1 MKKERIRKIIYG
13 IILVVSCS
21 AICLLFIT
29 MLALKYKFTTAK
41 DAPTTEVEDISYIGT
56 IKVISKEKVVNC
68 YNQEVAIQYLGYDTN
83 TKCMYYVYYNY
94 DSVNS
99 TPYMIQDEDGATKQ
113 AVYGVDYK

>member
-1 MKKERIRKIIYG
+1 M
-13 IILVVSCS
+13 LV
-21 AICLLFIT
+21 
-29 MLALKYKFTTAK
+29 LKYKFTTAK

-56 IKVISKEKVVNC
+56 IKVINC

>member
-1 MKKERIRKIIYG
+1 MKKEHIRKIIYG
-13 IILVVSCS
+13 IILVVSCF

-29 MLALKYKFTTAK
+29 MLVLKYKFTTVK
-41 DAPTTEVEDISYIGT
+41 DALEDISYIGT

-68 YNQEVAIQYLGYDTN
+68 YNHEVAIQYLGYDTN

-99 TPYMIQDEDGATKQ
+99 TPYMVQDEDGATKQ

>member
-1 MKKERIRKIIYG
+1 M
-13 IILVVSCS
+13 LV
-21 AICLLFIT
+21 
-29 MLALKYKFTTAK
+29 LKYKFDTVK
-41 DAPTTEVEDISYIGT
+41 DVPTTKVEDIGYIGT

-83 TKCMYYVYYNY
+83 TKCMYNY

-99 TPYMIQDEDGATKQ
+99 TPYEDGATKQ

>member
-1 MKKERIRKIIYG
+1 M
-13 IILVVSCS
+13 LV
-21 AICLLFIT
+21 
-29 MLALKYKFTTAK
+29 LKYKFDTK
-41 DAPTTEVEDISYIGT
+41 DASTTKVEDIGYIGT
-56 IKVISKEKVVNC
+56 IKIISEEKVVNC

-99 TPYMIQDEDGATKQ
+99 TPYMIQVENGDTKQ

>member
-1 MKKERIRKIIYG
+1 MKKEHIRKIIYG

-29 MLALKYKFTTAK
+29 MLILKYKFDTAE
-41 DAPTTEVEDISYIGT
+41 DEDIDYIGT

-83 TKCMYYVYYNY
+83 TKCMYCVHYNY

-99 TPYMIQDEDGATKQ
+99 TPYMIQVENGDTKQ